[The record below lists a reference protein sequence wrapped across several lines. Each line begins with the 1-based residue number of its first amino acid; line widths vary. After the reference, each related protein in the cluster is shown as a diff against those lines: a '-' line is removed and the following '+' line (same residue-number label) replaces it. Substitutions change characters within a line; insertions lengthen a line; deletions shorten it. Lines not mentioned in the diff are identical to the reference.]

1 MTTYNGLHNK
11 EDMIGLRFN
20 KWTVLEFSHKH
31 ERSGNWYYLCRC
43 DCGNTGIVKGTS
55 LRKGG
60 SKQCKQCSGKVNG
73 RKGIYAQN
81 VDNDLYVIQCLDNNN
96 NDLYKIGTTS
106 NIEERL
112 RTMSSG
118 NPYDL
123 EVVFY
128 AKGKG
133 HMEEYFH
140 NKFKHC
146 HWKGEWYCL
155 GLDELGDLNMTLNA
169 GGCEI

>member
-1 MTTYNGLHNK
+1 MTAYNGLHNK

-20 KWTVLEFSHKH
+20 KWTVLEYSHKH

-43 DCGNTGIVKGTS
+43 DCGNTGTVKGAN
-55 LRKGG
+55 LRNNG

-81 VDNDLYVIQCLDNNN
+81 KDNDLYVINCLDLNN

-106 NIEERL
+106 NLEERL

-118 NPYDL
+118 NPFEL
-123 EVVFY
+123 EVTFY

-140 NKFKHC
+140 NMFKHL

-155 GLDELGDLNMTLNA
+155 GIDELGDIRSELLK

>member
-1 MTTYNGLHNK
+1 MTAYNGLHKK

-20 KWTVLEFSHKH
+20 KWKVLEFSHKH

-43 DCGNTGIVKGTS
+43 ECGNTGVVKGTS

-60 SKQCKQCSGKVNG
+60 SKQCKQCSGKTNG

-81 VDNDLYVIQCLDNNN
+81 LDNDLYVIQCYDGIN

-118 NPYDL
+118 NPFDL
-123 EVVFY
+123 IVVFY

-133 HMEEYFH
+133 SMEEYFH
-140 NKFKHC
+140 NKFKRH

-155 GLDELGDLNMTLNA
+155 GLDELDDLRNELNA